1 MQRWLL
7 PVVFAIF
14 PAACATTGGQ
24 FDAAASLERAA
35 EDPWERT
42 NRKVHAFN
50 SELDRLVIRPPAAL
64 YQRAVPIPLQRGV
77 RNFYSNLGE
86 PLNLVNSLLQGKFDG
101 ATRATGRFF
110 VNMSLGGLGVAD
122 EATLLGFDEKPHD
135 LGQTFAVWG
144 LKSGPFVMLP
154 VFGPSTVRDGIGFFG
169 EIFLDPVRF
178 GTGAALNSTQSL
190 IEQGVRLLDQ
200 RAELIARGEQIR
212 RGSADDYATVRSAWL
227 QLRLAQLYDGDP
239 PIADE
244 DYEELDDETMPEDLA
259 PSAKPEPPPNPEQPE
274 DKSP

>member
-1 MQRWLL
+1 
-7 PVVFAIF
+7 
-14 PAACATTGGQ
+14 
-24 FDAAASLERAA
+24 
-35 EDPWERT
+35 
-42 NRKVHAFN
+42 
-50 SELDRLVIRPPAAL
+50 
-64 YQRAVPIPLQRGV
+64 V

-144 LKSGPFVMLP
+144 IKSGPFVMMP
-154 VFGPSTVRDGIGFFG
+154 VFGPSTVRDGIGFLG

-244 DYEELDDETMPEDLA
+244 DYGEDYEELDDETMPDEEG
-259 PSAKPEPPPNPEQPE
+259 PSAKPEPP
-274 DKSP
+274 KSPEPQEDDNP

>member
-1 MQRWLL
+1 MPKWFL
-7 PVVFAIF
+7 PAVLAILT
-14 PAACATTGGQ
+14 AACATTREE

-50 SELDRLVIRPPAAL
+50 SEVDRLVIRPPAML
-64 YQRAVPIPLQRGV
+64 YQKAVPAPLQRGV
-77 RNFYSNLGE
+77 RNFYNNLGE

-101 ATRATGRFF
+101 ATRAAGRFF
-110 VNMSLGGLGVAD
+110 VNMSLGGLGAAD

-144 LKSGPFVMLP
+144 IKSGPFVMLP
-154 VFGPSTVRDGIGFFG
+154 VFGPSTVRDGIGFLG

-244 DYEELDDETMPEDLA
+244 DYE
-259 PSAKPEPPPNPEQPE
+259 
-274 DKSP
+274 